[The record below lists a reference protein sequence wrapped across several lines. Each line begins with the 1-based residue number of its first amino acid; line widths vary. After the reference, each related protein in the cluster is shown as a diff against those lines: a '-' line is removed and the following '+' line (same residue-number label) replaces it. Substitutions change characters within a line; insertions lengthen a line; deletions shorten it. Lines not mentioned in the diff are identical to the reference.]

1 MAVTWKAVSL
11 NRQLKDGDKDNV
23 VTTVHWQATDSEVD
37 GDNKTD
43 SDGRVIVYKGRVYGT
58 VDLAAPGDSFT
69 PYADIT
75 EEQAVGWAK
84 AVLGDDMVAEYENA
98 VEDQI
103 NSQKNPTTGE
113 GVPW

>member
-1 MAVTWKAVSL
+1 MAVKWEAVQL
-11 NRQLKDGDKDNV
+11 ERLLKDGDKDNV
-23 VTTVHWQATDSEVD
+23 VTTVHWQATDSEKD
-37 GDNKTD
+37 GENTY
-43 SDGRVIVYKGRVYGT
+43 SGRCYGT
-58 VDLAAPGDSFT
+58 VGLAEPGDSFT

-84 AVLGDDMVAEYENA
+84 AALGDEQVAAYEKS

-103 NSQKNPTTGE
+103 ELQKNPVTGA

>member
-1 MAVTWKAVSL
+1 MAVTWQAVQL
-11 NRQLKDGDKDNV
+11 DRQLKDGDKDDV
-23 VTTVHWQATDSEVD
+23 VTTVHWTAIDSEVD
-37 GDNKTD
+37 GENTY
-43 SDGRVIVYKGRVYGT
+43 SGRAYGS
-58 VDLAAPGDSFT
+58 VGLAAPGDSFT

-84 AVLGDDMVAEYENA
+84 AAIGDDQVAAYEKS

-103 NSQKNPTTGE
+103 ELQKNPVTGT

>member
-1 MAVTWKAVSL
+1 MAITWQAVSL
-11 NRQLKDGDKDNV
+11 DRQLKDGDKDNV

-37 GDNKTD
+37 GENTYA
-43 SDGRVIVYKGRVYGT
+43 GRCYGT
-58 VDLAAPGDSFT
+58 VSLAAPGDSFT

-84 AVLGDDMVAEYENA
+84 AALGDDQVAETEKSVENQI
-98 VEDQI
+98 DQ
-103 NSQKNPTTGE
+103 QKNPTTGK

>member
-1 MAVTWKAVSL
+1 MAVTWQAVQL

-23 VTTVHWQATDSEVD
+23 VKTVHWQATDSEVD
-37 GDNKTD
+37 GENTY
-43 SDGRVIVYKGRVYGT
+43 SGRCYGT
-58 VDLAAPGDSFT
+58 VSLAAPGDSFT

-84 AVLGDDMVAEYENA
+84 SALGNDEVAAYEKI
-98 VEDQI
+98 VENQI
-103 NSQKNPTTGE
+103 ELQKNPTNAE

>member
-1 MAVTWKAVSL
+1 MAITWQAVSL
-11 NRQLKDGDKDNV
+11 DRQLKDGDKENV

-37 GDNKTD
+37 GENTY
-43 SDGRVIVYKGRVYGT
+43 SGRAYGSIG
-58 VDLAAPGDSFT
+58 LAAPGDFFT

-84 AVLGDDMVAEYENA
+84 AALGDDQVAAYEKS
-98 VEDQI
+98 VEDQLEL
-103 NSQKNPTTGE
+103 QKNPVTGT

>member
-11 NRQLKDGDKDNV
+11 DRKLKDGDKDNV
-23 VTTVHWQATDSEVD
+23 VTTVHWTATDSEVD
-37 GDNKTD
+37 EENTY
-43 SDGRVIVYKGRVYGT
+43 SGRAYGS
-58 VDLAAPGDSFT
+58 VGLDAPGDSFT

-84 AVLGDDMVAEYENA
+84 SALGDDEVARWEKS

-103 NSQKNPTTGE
+103 ELQKNPTNAE

>member
-1 MAVTWKAVSL
+1 MAITWKVVTL
-11 NRQLKDGDKDNV
+11 DRQLKDGDKDNV

-37 GDNKTD
+37 GENTY
-43 SDGRVIVYKGRVYGT
+43 SGRAYGSIG
-58 VDLAAPGDSFT
+58 LAAPGDSFT

-84 AVLGDDMVAEYENA
+84 AALGDDQVAETEKSVENQI
-98 VEDQI
+98 DQ
-103 NSQKNPTTGE
+103 QKNPTNGE

>member
-1 MAVTWKAVSL
+1 MAVTWEAVSL

-37 GDNKTD
+37 GDNK
-43 SDGRVIVYKGRVYGT
+43 YKGRVYGA

-103 NSQKNPTTGE
+103 SAQKNPTNGE

>member
-1 MAVTWKAVSL
+1 MSVTWKAVSL
-11 NRQLKDGDKDNV
+11 DRQLMDGDKTDV
-23 VTTVHWQATDSEVD
+23 VTTVHWTASDSEVD
-37 GDNKTD
+37 GENTY
-43 SDGRVIVYKGRVYGT
+43 SGRCYGT
-58 VDLAAPGDSFT
+58 VGLAAPGDSFT

-84 AVLGDDMVAEYENA
+84 SALGDDEVAGWEKS

-103 NSQKNPTTGE
+103 ELQKNPVSGH

>member
-1 MAVTWKAVSL
+1 MAVTWQAVSL
-11 NRQLKDGDKDNV
+11 DRQLKDGDKTDV

-37 GDNKTD
+37 GENTY
-43 SDGRVIVYKGRVYGT
+43 SGRCYGT
-58 VDLAAPGDSFT
+58 VGLAAPGDSFT

-84 AVLGDDMVAEYENA
+84 AALGDDQVSETEKAIEN
-98 VEDQI
+98 QI
-103 NSQKNPTTGE
+103 NQQKNPTNGE